1 MKYEG
6 TTVAYFERSWYSMCM
21 VTVDK
26 RKINEIAKRY
36 NLSLVVLFGS
46 QASGFTHGESDADV
60 AFLSENKISFEDE
73 VLLNT
78 DLTEVFK
85 NDKVSTVNFR
95 KAPPLLLKQIVQNA
109 KVLYEK
115 TPHLFDDMLL
125 YALRTY
131 EEAEPLFRLRE
142 EYLKRRISEY
152 KYVG

>member
-1 MKYEG
+1 MIKI
-6 TTVAYFERSWYSMCM
+6 
-21 VTVDK
+21 DK
-26 RKINEIAKRY
+26 NRIAEIAVRY
-36 NLSLVVLFGS
+36 HFSLVVLFGS
-46 QASGFTHGESDADV
+46 QATGFTHKESDVDV
-60 AFLSENKISFEDE
+60 AFLSENKMSFEDE
-73 VLLNT
+73 VSLNT